1 MLTRKETHTT
11 PIGIQQTGI
20 INHLPATMPP
30 TQTPAPTSTP
40 TPTPTPTP
48 TQVNAELQPTVPLL
62 TNTNQSVIGAVAS
75 FILVGEQTGDFSL
88 ISEEKEKNNLTN
100 HIHALFRLNFFNYKC
115 RQIAMEWTSGK
126 ILLQKIGIEERLQEN
141 WWRGA

>member
-1 MLTRKETHTT
+1 METEEVVNKERNTHTT

-40 TPTPTPTP
+40 TPT
-48 TQVNAELQPTVPLL
+48 QVNAELQPTVPLL

-75 FILVGEQTGDFSL
+75 FISVGEQTGDFSL

-100 HIHALFRLNFFNYKC
+100 HIHALF
-115 RQIAMEWTSGK
+115 
-126 ILLQKIGIEERLQEN
+126 
-141 WWRGA
+141 